1 MRNFKKFRGLSFV
14 LVLGYGTAS
23 PAVTPSAPESPPPVS
38 SAPDYSQAA
47 NWVCRPGSDTVC
59 VTDQDATIVYADG
72 HKVLQ
77 PFVAA
82 TNPLIDCFYVYPTVS
97 EETTAYSDLVATPE
111 IKKVVN
117 SQLGRLASRCRE
129 FAPIYRQA
137 TLAHLR
143 QRLSGTPVTESDIP
157 WLDVEAAWD
166 YYLKH
171 DNEGRGVV
179 LIGHSQ
185 GTILLQK
192 LLAERIDGTP
202 QQKLLVSAFLAGD
215 PSLGVPHGKSAGGT
229 LPHIPT
235 CSSIAQTG
243 CVYVWGSYFAD
254 DKSDR
259 QIFGT
264 ARHDGMDSACVS
276 PAAPGGGKGVL
287 KLYHRKA
294 PFAPPDDPPWVETVG
309 QLSGECRA
317 NSGGVALRVTVEPGP
332 VSGYLPALLQRPQM
346 PDGWGLHMRDIALV
360 QGNILDVLDAEI
372 ASRAVMPALHTSKQV
387 PATPPPAAHP

>member
-1 MRNFKKFRGLSFV
+1 MRRLQKLGFLSSI
-14 LVLGYGTAS
+14 LLLGHGAATFAFAPPEQTSATPAS
-23 PAVTPSAPESPPPVS
+23 G
-38 SAPDYSQAA
+38 APDYSQTA
-47 NWVCRPGSDTVC
+47 NWICRPGSDTVC
-59 VTDQDATIVYADG
+59 TADQDATIVYADG

-82 TNPLIDCFYVYPTVS
+82 SNPAIDCFYVYPTVS
-97 EETTAYSDLVATPE
+97 EEETPYSDLAASPE

-117 SQLGRLASRCRE
+117 SQAGRLASRCRV
-129 FAPIYRQA
+129 FSPIYRQA
-137 TLAHLR
+137 TVARLR
-143 QRLSGTPVTESDIP
+143 QRLTGSTATESDLP
-157 WLDVEAAWD
+157 LLDVEAAWD

-171 DNEGRGVV
+171 DNQGRGVV

-192 LLAERIDGTP
+192 LLASRIDGKP

-215 PSLGVPHGKSAGGT
+215 PSLGVPHGKSVGGT
-229 LPHIPT
+229 FPHIPT

-254 DKSDR
+254 DKSAR
-259 QIFGT
+259 QIFGM
-264 ARHDGMDSACVS
+264 ARDDGMDSACVS

-294 PFAPPDDPPWVETVG
+294 PFAPPEDPPWVETVG
-309 QLSGECRA
+309 QLSGECQA
-317 NSGGVALRVTVEPGP
+317 NNAGVALRVTVEPGP
-332 VSGYLPALLQRPQM
+332 VSGYLAELLKRP
-346 PDGWGLHMRDIALV
+346 PLPEGWGLHMRDIALV

-372 ASRAVMPALHTSKQV
+372 AARTAKH
-387 PATPPPAAHP
+387 

>member
-1 MRNFKKFRGLSFV
+1 MRRLQQLSF
-14 LVLGYGTAS
+14 LSFLLLLGDGMAM
-23 PAVTPSAPESPPPVS
+23 PAVATAEPASTPAASG
-38 SAPDYSQAA
+38 APDYSQTA
-47 NWVCRPGSDTVC
+47 NWICRPGSDAVC
-59 VTDQDATIVYADG
+59 TTDQDATIVYADG

-77 PFVAA
+77 RFVAA
-82 TNPLIDCFYVYPTVS
+82 TNPTIDCFYVYPTVS
-97 EETTAYSDLVATPE
+97 EEATDYSDLTASPE

-117 SQLGRLASRCRE
+117 SQVGRLASRCRV
-129 FAPIYRQA
+129 FAPTYRQA

-143 QRLSGTPVTESDIP
+143 QRLTGTPGAESNIP
-157 WLDVEAAWD
+157 LLDVEAAWN

-171 DNEGRGVV
+171 DNQGRGVV

-185 GTILLQK
+185 GTILLQN
-192 LLAERIDGTP
+192 LLAAHIDGTP
-202 QQKLLVSAFLAGD
+202 RQKLLVSAFLAGD
-215 PSLGVPHGKSAGGT
+215 PSLGVPHGKSVGGT

-254 DKSDR
+254 DKPNR
-259 QIFGT
+259 QIFGS
-264 ARHDGMDSACVS
+264 ARDDGMESACVS

-317 NSGGVALRVTVEPGP
+317 NSAGVALRVVVEPGP
-332 VSGYLPALLQRPQM
+332 VSSYLPELLKRPSL
-346 PDGWGLHMRDIALV
+346 PEGWGLHMRDIALV

-372 ASRAVMPALHTSKQV
+372 AARAAGH
-387 PATPPPAAHP
+387 